1 VRRDGKLDHS
11 PWCTFRNNPEAEK
24 AIRTCYLYREFSSE
38 AIRMLLPVAA
48 TEIERNIE
56 SFVAALELGLRDK
69 FKGDPG
75 HLYTT
80 VYDEPIEG
88 SESRRRYLVLYDGV
102 PGGTGYLRELMRSPS
117 QLEEV
122 FRSAF
127 EKLSACQ
134 CRLDERKDGCY
145 RCLLAYRGRHFQ
157 GKTSRRAALDLLRR
171 ILDNWKKLKTTDR
184 LESIRL
190 NRLIESELEAGFLEA
205 LHRILEGE
213 PERSL
218 TQHVVNGKQG
228 WYLKIP
234 TYGNW
239 LVEPQVELGPDKGIS
254 VSSRADFVLYPE
266 RPKEGERP
274 VAVFTDGYEYHA
286 DPISGNM
293 RVALDSAQRLAS
305 MTYGLWRG
313 VMFTDVWT
321 IADREFRR

>member
-1 VRRDGKLDHS
+1 
-11 PWCTFRNNPEAEK
+11 
-24 AIRTCYLYREFSSE
+24 
-38 AIRMLLPVAA
+38 MAA

-102 PGGTGYLRELMRSPS
+102 PGGTGYLRELMRAPS

-184 LESIRL
+184 LESVRL
-190 NRLIESELEAGFLEA
+190 NRLIESELEAGFLPA
-205 LHRILEGE
+205 SSKLRSRYPQMPKTVCVYVVDAGNHRI
-213 PERSL
+213 
-218 TQHVVNGKQG
+218 
-228 WYLKIP
+228 
-234 TYGNW
+234 
-239 LVEPQVELGPDKGIS
+239 QV
-254 VSSRADFVLYPE
+254 FQ
-266 RPKEGERP
+266 
-274 VAVFTDGYEYHA
+274 VANQAATKTA
-286 DPISGNM
+286 AA
-293 RVALDSAQRLAS
+293 R
-305 MTYGLWRG
+305 
-313 VMFTDVWT
+313 
-321 IADREFRR
+321 